1 LAPEL
6 SVSVDVDG
14 IHHHLR
20 GYGVAAERG
29 GPSPIWERAVPRFVE
44 LFGRLGLRATFFV
57 IAEDAR
63 DQAAALRALARDGH
77 EIGSHSHTHAL
88 PFATLGAAALE
99 REVRGSREALEAAL
113 GAPVRGF
120 RAPGWSVSREVLAA
134 VEKAG
139 YAYDSSI
146 FPSPA
151 YVAALLS
158 MRRRLGGAVKLD
170 LADSLRFAF
179 SRRGPYRLGGL
190 WEIPVT
196 VTRWLRIPYYNT
208 LDAVLGPRVFDR
220 LGASFARR
228 GEPVHFAL
236 HGVDLLDAAE
246 IDPRLRE
253 HPGAARDAASKAARV
268 EQTLGRLLRSHRP
281 VVLGERYGAGTA

>member
-1 LAPEL
+1 VSPEL
-6 SVSVDVDG
+6 SVSVDLDG

-20 GYGVAAERG
+20 GYGIPAERSA
-29 GPSPIWERAVPRFVE
+29 PFPIWERAVPRFLE
-44 LFGRLGLRATFFV
+44 LFARLGLRATFFV

-63 DQAAALRALARDGH
+63 DQAAALRGMARAGH
-77 EIGSHSHTHAL
+77 EIGSHSLTHAL
-88 PFATLGAAALE
+88 PFAGLAPAALE

-120 RAPGWSVSREVLAA
+120 RAPGWSVSHAVIAA

-158 MRRRLGGAVKLD
+158 MRRRLGGAVKVD

-208 LDAVLGPRVFDR
+208 LDAVLGARVFDR

-236 HGVDLLDAAE
+236 HGVDLLEHAE
-246 IDPRLRE
+246 IDPRLHG
-253 HPGAARDAASKAARV
+253 HPGAARDAASKAARA
-268 EQTLGRLLRSHRP
+268 EETLARLLRTHRP
-281 VVLGERYGAGTA
+281 VVLGERYGAGAA